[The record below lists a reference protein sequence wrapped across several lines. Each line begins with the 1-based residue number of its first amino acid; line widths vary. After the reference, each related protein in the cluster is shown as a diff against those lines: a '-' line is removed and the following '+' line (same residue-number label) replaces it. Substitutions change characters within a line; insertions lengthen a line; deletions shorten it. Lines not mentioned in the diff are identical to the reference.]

1 MIYVTGDTH
10 ANIDIAKL
18 NTTKFPQQKEL
29 TKNDFV
35 IICGDFGLCWDG
47 SHREMWW
54 QDWLTAKNFTTLWI
68 DGNHENFDML
78 YSYPVEKWNG
88 GKIHRIDKN
97 IIHLMRGQVF
107 DIDNMRIFT
116 MGGASSID
124 RRFRKESVSWWS
136 QEVPSEQEW
145 SEAFRNLNKFNN
157 KVDYV
162 ITHAAPLDMASRIP
176 GLSKD
181 FYDPVE
187 RDLFNIMME
196 IDFKKWYFGHYHIDI
211 DLTSKFTG
219 LYSKIIKL
227 GEGVEQ

>member
-78 YSYPVEKWNG
+78 YQFPLIDKFG
-88 GKIHRIDKN
+88 GKVREIAPDIY
-97 IIHLMRGQVF
+97 HLDRGQVLA
-107 DIDNMRIFT
+107 IDGKKIFC
-116 MGGASSID
+116 MGGARSVDKEYAWNISHGGK
-124 RRFRKESVSWWS
+124 RKCRPE
-136 QEVPSEQEW
+136 
-145 SEAFRNLNKFNN
+145 
-157 KVDYV
+157 
-162 ITHAAPLDMASRIP
+162 
-176 GLSKD
+176 
-181 FYDPVE
+181 
-187 RDLFNIMME
+187 
-196 IDFKKWYFGHYHIDI
+196 KKWNER
-211 DLTSKFTG
+211 LQRSK
-219 LYSKIIKL
+219 KII
-227 GEGVEQ
+227 GELTM

>member
-78 YSYPVEKWNG
+78 YQFPLIDKFG
-88 GKIHRIDKN
+88 GKVREIAPDIY
-97 IIHLMRGQVF
+97 HLDRGQVLT
-107 DIDNMRIFT
+107 IDGKKSSAWAVLALLIKSIAWNISH
-116 MGGASSID
+116 GGK
-124 RRFRKESVSWWS
+124 RKCRPE
-136 QEVPSEQEW
+136 
-145 SEAFRNLNKFNN
+145 
-157 KVDYV
+157 
-162 ITHAAPLDMASRIP
+162 
-176 GLSKD
+176 
-181 FYDPVE
+181 
-187 RDLFNIMME
+187 
-196 IDFKKWYFGHYHIDI
+196 KKWNER
-211 DLTSKFTG
+211 LQRSK
-219 LYSKIIKL
+219 KII
-227 GEGVEQ
+227 GELTM

>member
-78 YSYPVEKWNG
+78 YQFPLIDKFG
-88 GKIHRIDKN
+88 GKVREIAPDIY
-97 IIHLMRGQVF
+97 HLDRGQVLT
-107 DIDNMRIFT
+107 IERKSSAWAVLALLIKSIAWNISH
-116 MGGASSID
+116 GGK
-124 RRFRKESVSWWS
+124 RKCRPE
-136 QEVPSEQEW
+136 
-145 SEAFRNLNKFNN
+145 
-157 KVDYV
+157 
-162 ITHAAPLDMASRIP
+162 
-176 GLSKD
+176 
-181 FYDPVE
+181 
-187 RDLFNIMME
+187 
-196 IDFKKWYFGHYHIDI
+196 KKWNER
-211 DLTSKFTG
+211 LQRSN
-219 LYSKIIKL
+219 KII
-227 GEGVEQ
+227 GELTM

>member
-78 YSYPVEKWNG
+78 YQFPLIDKFGGKVREIAPDIYHLDRGRCSRLMERKSSAWAVLALLIKSIAWNISHGGKRKCRPEKKWN
-88 GKIHRIDKN
+88 
-97 IIHLMRGQVF
+97 
-107 DIDNMRIFT
+107 
-116 MGGASSID
+116 
-124 RRFRKESVSWWS
+124 
-136 QEVPSEQEW
+136 
-145 SEAFRNLNKFNN
+145 
-157 KVDYV
+157 
-162 ITHAAPLDMASRIP
+162 
-176 GLSKD
+176 
-181 FYDPVE
+181 E
-187 RDLFNIMME
+187 RLQRSN
-196 IDFKKWYFGHYHIDI
+196 
-211 DLTSKFTG
+211 
-219 LYSKIIKL
+219 KII
-227 GEGVEQ
+227 GELTM